1 MKLFYLLL
9 FGVPGIIFIG
19 LSVINAEWYFSYLE
33 KTSLFRRFG
42 RAGSRVLAAVIGL
55 LLVLYGAAVFFGW
68 L

>member
-33 KTSLFRRFG
+33 KTPLFRRFG

>member
-19 LSVINAEWYFSYLE
+19 LSVINAEWYFGYLE
-33 KTSLFRRFG
+33 KTPLFSRFG